1 MQALHRAIE
10 LQEQGKLDKA
20 ERLYAGILASQPRCF
35 DTLHRLGVIHFRA
48 ARHAE
53 ALHCLNGAVGVRPTD
68 VVAVTN
74 LARLQAKLRLRE
86 DALANLERAVALK
99 PDFAEAHLSRGEIL
113 RELRRR
119 DEARASFARASSLQR
134 NHAGTL
140 VMLGV
145 TLREVGRPAVG
156 ARRI

>member
-1 MQALHRAIE
+1 MQALQRAIE

-35 DTLHRLGVIHFRA
+35 EALRRLGVIHFRA

-53 ALHCLNGAVGVRPTD
+53 ALHCLKGAVGVRPTD

-86 DALANLERAVALK
+86 DALANIEPGRRT
-99 PDFAEAHLSRGEIL
+99 ETRL
-113 RELRRR
+113 R
-119 DEARASFARASSLQR
+119 
-134 NHAGTL
+134 
-140 VMLGV
+140 
-145 TLREVGRPAVG
+145 
-156 ARRI
+156 